1 MLITPD
7 EARKWYGEDDS
18 AHDFDHVLR
27 VHALALRIAA
37 AEGADAEI
45 VSAAALLHDV
55 ARAEADRLGLC
66 HAEMGARRAREIL
79 RGHPA
84 RKVEAVAVAI
94 ASHRFRNAAEPP
106 TLEARVLYDADK
118 LDAIGAIGI
127 ARAYAIAGKWN
138 QRLWSPWAEAAR
150 LDAGARDLHNAD
162 HTPVREFQVKL
173 SKLRDSLY
181 TPAARAIAESRHQYM
196 ADFFARL
203 EKEVAGEL

>member
-1 MLITPD
+1 MLITPE

-66 HAEMGARRAREIL
+66 HAEMGAARAREIL

-84 RKVEAVAVAI
+84 HKVEAVAVAI

-106 TLEARVLYDADK
+106 TLEAKVLYDADK
-118 LDAIGAIGI
+118 LDAIGAVGI

-138 QRLWSPWAEAAR
+138 QRLWSPWAEAAH
-150 LDAGARDLHNAD
+150 LGAGARDLHNAD

-173 SKLRDSLY
+173 SKLRDSLH
-181 TPAARAIAESRHQYM
+181 TPTARAIADSRHQYM
-196 ADFFARL
+196 VDFFARL

>member
-7 EARKWYGEDDS
+7 EARKWYGQDDS

-37 AEGADAEI
+37 AEGADAEV

-55 ARAEADRLGLC
+55 ARVEADRLGEC
-66 HAEMGARRAREIL
+66 HAELGARRAREIL
-79 RGHPA
+79 RERPPA
-84 RKVEAVAVAI
+84 KVDAVAVAI
-94 ASHRFRNAAEPP
+94 ASHRFRKATEPP
-106 TLEARVLYDADK
+106 TLEAKVLYDADK
-118 LDAIGAIGI
+118 LDAIGAVGI
-127 ARAYAIAGKWN
+127 ARAYAIAGKWH
-138 QRLWSPWAEAAR
+138 QRLWSPWVEDAH
-150 LDAGARDLHNAD
+150 LDADARDLHNAD
-162 HTPVREFQVKL
+162 HTPMREFQVKL

-181 TPAARAIAESRHQYM
+181 TPTARAIAEGRHQYM

>member
-7 EARKWYGEDDS
+7 EARTWYGEDDS
-18 AHDFDHVLR
+18 AHDLDHVLR

-37 AEGADAEI
+37 AEGADTEI

-66 HAEMGARRAREIL
+66 HAEMGAARAREIL
-79 RGHPA
+79 RDHPA
-84 RKVEAVAVAI
+84 HKVEAVAIAI

-106 TLEARVLYDADK
+106 TLEAKVLYDADK
-118 LDAIGAIGI
+118 LDAIGAIGV

-138 QRLWSPWAEAAR
+138 QRLWSPWAEAAH
-150 LDAGARDLHNAD
+150 LDAGARDLQNAD

-181 TPAARAIAESRHQYM
+181 TPTARAIAESRHQYM
-196 ADFFARL
+196 VDFFARL

>member
-7 EARKWYGEDDS
+7 EARTWYRDDDS

-55 ARAEADRLGLC
+55 ARTEADRLGRC
-66 HAEMGARRAREIL
+66 HAEMGAQKAREIL
-79 RGHPA
+79 RNHPPG
-84 RKVEAVAVAI
+84 KVEAVAAAI
-94 ASHRFRNAAEPP
+94 ASHRFRNASEPP
-106 TLEARVLYDADK
+106 TLEAKVLYDADK
-118 LDAIGAIGI
+118 LDAIGAIGV

-138 QRLWSPWAEAAR
+138 QRLWSPWAEADG

-173 SKLRDSLY
+173 SRLKDSLY
-181 TPAARAIAESRHQYM
+181 TDTARAIAEGRHRYM

>member
-7 EARKWYGEDDS
+7 EARKWYGQDDS

-37 AEGADAEI
+37 AEGANTEI

-55 ARAEADRLGLC
+55 ARAEADRLGVC
-66 HAEMGARRAREIL
+66 HAELGARRAREIL
-79 RGHPA
+79 RECPPD
-84 RKVEAVAVAI
+84 KVDAIAAAI
-94 ASHRFRNAAEPP
+94 ASHRFRQATEPP
-106 TLEARVLYDADK
+106 TLEAKVLYDADK
-118 LDAIGAIGI
+118 LDAIGAVGI

-138 QRLWSPWAEAAR
+138 QRLWSPRAEAAH
-150 LDAGARDLHNAD
+150 LDAGAGDLHNAD

-181 TPAARAIAESRHQYM
+181 TETARAIADSRHRYM

>member
-7 EARKWYGEDDS
+7 EARTWYGDDDS

-37 AEGADAEI
+37 AEGADAEV

-55 ARAEADRLGLC
+55 ARTEADRLGLC
-66 HAEMGARRAREIL
+66 HAEMGAQKAREIL
-79 RGHPA
+79 RNHPPG
-84 RKVEAVAVAI
+84 KVEAVAAAI
-94 ASHRFRNAAEPP
+94 ASHRFRNASEPP
-106 TLEARVLYDADK
+106 TLEAKVLYDADK
-118 LDAIGAIGI
+118 LDAIGAIGV

-138 QRLWSPWAEAAR
+138 QRLWSPWAEADG

-173 SKLRDSLY
+173 SRLKDSLY
-181 TPAARAIAESRHQYM
+181 TDTARAIAEGRHRYM